1 LRITLQP
8 ESQQVTDQ
16 VTDQV
21 TEEVLRLVSIIGGPM
36 SRSEIQTALGLKH
49 LPHLRD
55 AYLNPAIKHGLL
67 VMTIP
72 AKPQSRLQKY
82 RLTPAGKIAAA
93 KEQIK
98 NQGSAGLP
106 ESKV

>member
-1 LRITLQP
+1 MHLSFLRITLQP
-8 ESQQVTDQ
+8 ESQQ

-55 AYLNPAIKHGLL
+55 ADLNPAIKHGLL

-72 AKPQSRLQKY
+72 AKPQSRLQN
-82 RLTPAGKIAAA
+82 IASLRRE
-93 KEQIK
+93 K
-98 NQGSAGLP
+98 S
-106 ESKV
+106 